1 LASAYVWVS
10 GRKRGIVHPK
20 PKKERMKEL
29 ITHIYVYCTDF
40 CITSANL
47 MGITYEDFC
56 ALVFCV
62 LWPLITL
69 GLSLT
74 LIIQLRQRFKNR

>member
-1 LASAYVWVS
+1 
-10 GRKRGIVHPK
+10 
-20 PKKERMKEL
+20 MKDF
-29 ITHIYVYCTDF
+29 ITPIYVYCTDF

-62 LWPLITL
+62 LWPAITL

-74 LIIQLRQRFKNR
+74 LVLQIFQRFTKR

>member
-1 LASAYVWVS
+1 
-10 GRKRGIVHPK
+10 
-20 PKKERMKEL
+20 MKEL
-29 ITHIYVYCTDF
+29 ITPIYVYCTDF

-56 ALVFCV
+56 GLVFCL
-62 LWPLITL
+62 LWPAITL

-74 LIIQLRQRFKNR
+74 LVLQIFQRFTKR

>member
-1 LASAYVWVS
+1 
-10 GRKRGIVHPK
+10 
-20 PKKERMKEL
+20 MKEV

-47 MGITYEDFC
+47 MNITYEDFC

-62 LWPLITL
+62 LWPLITF

>member
-1 LASAYVWVS
+1 
-10 GRKRGIVHPK
+10 
-20 PKKERMKEL
+20 MDL

-47 MGITYEDFC
+47 LGITYEDFC
-56 ALVFCV
+56 ALIFCV
-62 LWPLITL
+62 LWSLITL

-74 LIIQLRQRFKNR
+74 LILQIFQRFTKR